1 MSVRG
6 EDPSQGDASIEA
18 APSFRVLKAI
28 VIVMGAAIVA
38 GFIVIAVTI
47 FTRSSNTV
55 GRSGGFR
62 TDVAVPAGELV
73 DVTAGGGQIVLRY
86 RTAEGAEH
94 LVLIDQATG
103 RAAGTVTLVPQP

>member
-6 EDPSQGDASIEA
+6 EDPNQGDASIEP
-18 APSFRVLKAI
+18 APSLRVLKAI
-28 VIVMGAAIVA
+28 VIVMGVAIVA

-47 FTRSSNTV
+47 FTRSSNTI

-62 TDVAVPAGELV
+62 TEVAVPAGELM

-86 RTAEGAEH
+86 RTGDGTER
-94 LVLIDQATG
+94 LVLVDQATG